1 MPTLASS
8 PRRAGLATARALCL
22 VAALGLP
29 SLSLQASAVDL
40 ADTPVLSTVRVPG
53 NVLLAL
59 SVEWPTANTPAYPST
74 QAYSAATE
82 FLGYFDPM
90 KCYRYVV
97 GSPATEGFFTP
108 VGPVVSASNRGC
120 LSTAAQPLWSGNYLN
135 WAAMHS
141 LDIFRWTL
149 TGGHRVVDTTAKTI
163 IEKTRH
169 SGQGDRRTLFP
180 DKLIPAAV
188 AATATPFGNAAVV
201 SRVHGLGTQMHFSGT
216 PDRNCTFTTDSSR
229 NTTFRCTTH
238 LGADLSCRTSGGAP
252 AVGASASCSASA
264 SAAQNAMTC
273 TVNRTATNAYS
284 YSCTV
289 AGTPACTASATHSG
303 GGSGSASASCAAP
316 IAIVDYT
323 NQSAA
328 AGSFNPG
335 VFYRVQMRVRVCDA
349 AVGLEPNCVAY
360 GSHHKPEGLMQQYA
374 MSLRFGAFGYLND
387 SNVNRD
393 GGVLRAR
400 LKAIGPRVPVPGAPS
415 TVNPNAEWDA
425 ATGIFVR
432 NPDPADAAATSAAA
446 AAAGR
451 AVTVARSGVINYLN
465 EFGKVETGPMKSY
478 DPVSEMYYA
487 ALRYLRNI
495 GGVPAYSS
503 LAGAG
508 SVATMQR
515 WIDGFPVI
523 TAWDDPIQYSCQRN
537 FILGIG
543 DVNTHRDRNLPGS
556 TITSGDETAPR
567 PVDAAVDVRVATDM
581 VGQLEGLPNLGT
593 FSSGRNN
600 SYFIAGLAFDAR
612 TRDLRPDLPGMQTA
626 ATYWLDVLEGQT
638 YVSRNQFWLAAKYG
652 GFTPP
657 AGFDPA
663 AATNNPSTIPLSAW
677 HTTGDMVGGDRRP
690 DNYFVASNPLAIRQS
705 LERAFAQIEQENDSQ
720 ISTAFATA
728 TPRLTT
734 LGAVSYAASFIPKG
748 WSGELNAHALTFA
761 ADGTPTLVAPPLW
774 SANALLD
781 ARNLGSDPRIIV
793 TCCTTAGAAMPFR
806 AADLAATT
814 WPRTYYASFDNV
826 PGATSQS
833 ATDFV
838 AYLRGERS
846 NEAPNGRGFRARTSL
861 LGSIVGSKANAVGRP
876 SAPFLDAYNPG
887 YSAFKALHA
896 NRRTVVFVGANG
908 GKMHAFDGTVPA
920 TGTPCA
926 GCGRELFAYIPSFVY
941 GDSAT
946 AATRGL
952 AALGNPNYTHRFF
965 VDATPQVFDLD
976 FNRTA
981 GASGSGPDWR
991 SVLIGGL
998 GKGGRGYYAIDVT
1011 DPDAWVSEAA
1021 VASRVLWEFTDPRM
1035 GYSFGDASVVKTRK
1049 HGWVVLLTS
1058 GYNNS
1063 DGRGYLFLVNPRTG
1077 DLLEAI
1083 ATPAAAAGP
1092 INLAHHAAFV
1102 PNFGDFTADAVYA
1115 ADLQGNLWR
1124 FDLTPVSGAYDPPTL
1139 IARLTDAN
1147 GSGLPVTVRPLV
1159 EIDAASNTR
1168 HVVVATGRL
1177 LADSD
1182 IASTQTQSI
1191 FVIRDG
1197 TAQAG
1202 GFFTPATLP
1211 SGVSFPLTRAQLNA
1225 NTSLTTGIGSAP
1237 ANPMGWFHDLRRA
1250 PGSNVAERVNVD
1262 LTANGGVVAVGVN
1275 LPLPEPCE
1283 PGGTGRVLA
1292 FSLASGRSVIVDA
1305 TGVVESFT
1313 AGGFLTDV
1321 AILGVGG
1328 TTRLY
1333 AGTRRGEMR
1342 NAPWDLGG
1350 ALNVRRMNWREV
1362 PVAN

>member
-1 MPTLASS
+1 MPTLPSS
-8 PRRAGLATARALCL
+8 PWRAGIAAARTLCL
-22 VAALGLP
+22 AAALALP
-29 SLSLQASAVDL
+29 ALSLQASPIDL
-40 ADTPVLSTVRVPG
+40 ADTPVLSTVKVPG

-74 QAYSAATE
+74 QAYSASHE
-82 FLGYFDPM
+82 FLGYFDPL

-97 GSPATEGFFTP
+97 ASPIDESFFTP
-108 VGPVVSASNRGC
+108 VGPVVSTTNRSC
-120 LSTAAQPLWSGNYLN
+120 VSTAAQPLWSGNYLN

-149 TGGHRVVDTTAKTI
+149 TGGHRVVDTTAQTI

-169 SGQGDRRTLFP
+169 SGQGARATLFP
-180 DKLIPAAV
+180 DKVVPAAG
-188 AATATPFGNAAVV
+188 AAGATPFGTAPVV

-216 PDRNCTFTTDSSR
+216 PQRSCTFTTDGSR
-229 NTTFRCTTH
+229 NTTFTCTTN
-238 LGADLSCRTSGGAP
+238 LGSNLSCSTSGGAP
-252 AVGASASCSASA
+252 ATGASASCNAG
-264 SAAQNAMTC
+264 AAPNAMSC
-273 TVNRTATNAYS
+273 TVSRTGTNAYS
-284 YSCTV
+284 YSCSV
-289 AGTPACTASATHSG
+289 AGTPACTAAATYA
-303 GGSGSASASCAAP
+303 GSSASASCAAP
-316 IAIVDYT
+316 TTVVDYT
-323 NQSAA
+323 NQSAV
-328 AGSFNPG
+328 AGTFDPA

-349 AVGLEPNCVAY
+349 TVGLEPNCVAY
-360 GSHHKPEGLMQQYA
+360 GNHHKPEGLMQQYA

-387 SNVNRD
+387 SNVQRD

-415 TVNPNAEWDA
+415 TANANAEWDA
-425 ATGIFVR
+425 ATGIFIS
-432 NPDPADAAATSAAA
+432 NPNPADAAATAAAA
-446 AAAGR
+446 AAAGH
-451 AVTVARSGVINYLN
+451 AVSVTRSGVINYLN
-465 EFGKVETGPMKSY
+465 EFGKVETGSMKSF

-487 ALRYLRNI
+487 ALRYLRNA
-495 GGVPAYSS
+495 GDVPTYSS

-508 SVATMQR
+508 SVATMRQ

-523 TAWDDPIQYSCQRN
+523 TQWDDPIQYSCQRN

-543 DVNTHRDRNLPGS
+543 DVYTHRDRNLPGS
-556 TITSGDETAPR
+556 TITSADEAAAR
-567 PVDAAVDVRVATDM
+567 PVDPTVNVRVATDM
-581 VGQLEGLPNLGT
+581 VGQLEGLANLGT

-612 TRDLRPDLPGMQTA
+612 TRDLRPDIPDVQTA

-638 YVSRNQFWLAAKYG
+638 YESRNQFWLAAKYG
-652 GFTPP
+652 GFDVP

-663 AATNNPSTIPLSAW
+663 AAGNNTSTIPLSAW
-677 HTTGDMVGGDRRP
+677 HTSGELLPDGRPRP

-705 LERAFAQIEQENDSQ
+705 LERAFAKIELENDSQ

-734 LGAVSYAASFIPKG
+734 VGAVSYAASFIPKG
-748 WSGELNAHALTFA
+748 WTGELNAHTLTFA
-761 ADGTPTLVAPPLW
+761 ADGTPTLVTPALW

-781 ARNLGSDPRIIV
+781 ARNLSTDPRIIV
-793 TCCTTAGAAMPFR
+793 TCCTSAGAAMPFQ
-806 AADLAATT
+806 AANLAATT
-814 WPRTYYASFDNV
+814 WARTHYASFNNV
-826 PGATSQS
+826 PGASSQS
-833 ATDFV
+833 ASDFV
-838 AYLRGERS
+838 AYLRGHRN
-846 NEAPNGRGFRARTSL
+846 NEAPAGRGYRARTSL

-887 YSAFKALHA
+887 YSAFKAAHA
-896 NRRTVVFVGANG
+896 SRRTVVYVGANG
-908 GKMHAFDGTVPA
+908 GKMHAFDGTTVA
-920 TGTPCA
+920 AGTPCA
-926 GCGRELFAYIPSFVY
+926 HCGRELFAYVPSFVY
-941 GDSAT
+941 GDSTT
-946 AATRGL
+946 AATHGL
-952 AALGNPNYTHRFF
+952 AALGNPNYTHRFY
-965 VDATPQVFDLD
+965 VDATPLVFDVD
-976 FNRTA
+976 FSRTV
-981 GASGSGPDWR
+981 GATGSVPDWR

-1011 DPDAWVSEAA
+1011 DPNAWVSEAA

-1035 GYSFGDASVVKTRK
+1035 GFSFGDASLVKTRK
-1049 HGWVVLLTS
+1049 YGWVVLLTS
-1058 GYNNS
+1058 GYNNV

-1083 ATPAAAAGP
+1083 ATPASATGP

-1115 ADLQGNLWR
+1115 GDLQGNLWR
-1124 FDLTPVSGAYDPPTL
+1124 FDLTPASGAYDPPTL
-1139 IARLTDAN
+1139 LARLTDAN
-1147 GSGLPVTVRPLV
+1147 GDGLPVTVRPLV
-1159 EIDAASNTR
+1159 EIDPSSNTR

-1177 LADSD
+1177 LADTD

-1197 TAQAG
+1197 TALAG

-1211 SGVSFPLTRAQLNA
+1211 SGVSFPLTRADLNA
-1225 NTSLTTGIGSAP
+1225 NTSLLTGIGSAP

-1262 LTANGGVVAVGVN
+1262 MTANAGVVAVGVN

-1305 TGVVESFT
+1305 TGLVESFS

-1350 ALNVRRMNWREV
+1350 ALNIRRMNWREV

>member
-1 MPTLASS
+1 MPTLPSP
-8 PRRAGLATARALCL
+8 PRRAGLAAARALCL
-22 VAALGLP
+22 VAALCLP

-59 SVEWPTANTPAYPST
+59 SVEFPTVDAIAYTSNIPYDPARP
-74 QAYSAATE
+74 
-82 FLGYFDPM
+82 FLGYFDPQ
-90 KCYRYVV
+90 KCYQYMWNAAQPVD
-97 GSPATEGFFTP
+97 SYFTP
-108 VGPVVSASNRGC
+108 VGPVVSPSNRGC
-120 LSTAAQPLWSGNYLN
+120 ISTPAQPLWSGNYLN
-135 WAAMHS
+135 WASMNA
-141 LDIFRWTL
+141 LDIFRWTM
-149 TGGHRVVDTTAKTI
+149 TGGHRIVDDPGKTI
-163 IEKTRH
+163 IEKTR
-169 SGQGDRRTLFP
+169 STNQSQQTAFP
-180 DKLIPAAV
+180 DKTITAAQ
-188 AATATPFGNAAVV
+188 AETATPFGNTVSVV
-201 SRVHGLGTQMHFSGT
+201 SRGFGQGTWMRFAASG
-216 PDRNCTFTTDSSR
+216 
-229 NTTFRCTTH
+229 
-238 LGADLSCRTSGGAP
+238 AI
-252 AVGASASCSASA
+252 GAS
-264 SAAQNAMTC
+264 
-273 TVNRTATNAYS
+273 
-284 YSCTV
+284 
-289 AGTPACTASATHSG
+289 P
-303 GGSGSASASCAAP
+303 
-316 IAIVDYT
+316 VDYT

-328 AGSFNPG
+328 AGSFRTD
-335 VFYRVQMRVRVCDA
+335 VSYRVQIRVRVCVNA
-349 AVGLEPNCVAY
+349 PPAVSPEENCVRY
-360 GSHHKPEGLMQQYA
+360 GSDYKPEGLMQRYSD
-374 MSLRFGAFGYLND
+374 SLRFGAFGYLNHH
-387 SNVNRD
+387 NRLRD

-400 LKAIGPRVPVPGAPS
+400 LRSIGPELPIPGGLPIA
-415 TVNPNAEWDA
+415 NPHAEWDPS
-425 ATGIFVR
+425 TGR
-432 NPDPADAAATSAAA
+432 LEPNPDPADAAATSAAA
-446 AAAGR
+446 TAAGHPLPVPVR
-451 AVTVARSGVINYLN
+451 RSGVINYLN
-465 EFGKVETGPMKSY
+465 EFAKTIGVGVTSTAKRY
-478 DPVSEMYYA
+478 DPVSELYYA
-487 ALRYLRNI
+487 ALRYLRGVGN
-495 GGVPAYSS
+495 VPAYSS

-508 SVATMQR
+508 SVPAMQQ

-523 TAWDDPIQYSCQRN
+523 TDWDDPIPGNYWCRRN

-543 DVNTHRDRNLPGS
+543 DVNTNNDLNLPGS
-556 TITSGDETAPR
+556 TRPGTEPARPPEVAGDTW
-567 PVDAAVDVRVATDM
+567 VDVMTATQR
-581 VGQLEGLPNLGT
+581 VGQLEGLSTLATAIPTGGNQ
-593 FSSGRNN
+593 SSN
-600 SYFIAGLAFDAR
+600 FIAGLAFHAR
-612 TRDLRPDLPGMQTA
+612 TNDLRPDRQGKQTVS
-626 ATYWLDVLEGQT
+626 TYWLDVLEWGQ
-638 YVSRNQFWLAAKYG
+638 YRHRNQFWLAAKYG
-652 GFTPP
+652 GFRDT
-657 AGFDPA
+657 AGFDPN
-663 AATNNPSTIPLSAW
+663 TSSTIPLAAW
-677 HTTGDMVGGDRRP
+677 HTTGRMFGTDQLP
-690 DNYFVASNPLAIRQS
+690 DNYFVASDPQTMRQS
-705 LERAFAQIEQENDSQ
+705 LERAFARIVAENDAQ

-734 LGAVSYAASFIPKG
+734 LGAVSYAASFIPQG

-761 ADGTPTLVAPPLW
+761 ADGTPTLVTPPLW

-814 WPRTYYASFDNV
+814 WSRTHYASFGSV

-946 AATRGL
+946 AATQGL

-1147 GSGLPVTVRPLV
+1147 GDGLPVTVRPLV

-1333 AGTRRGEMR
+1333 AGTRRGDMR

-1350 ALNVRRMNWREV
+1350 ALNVRRLNWREV

>member
-1 MPTLASS
+1 MPTLPCS
-8 PRRAGLATARALCL
+8 PWRAGVAAARALCL
-22 VAALGLP
+22 LAALSLP
-29 SLSLQASAVDL
+29 SLSLQASAIDL
-40 ADTPVLSTVRVPG
+40 ADTPVLSTVKVPG

-74 QAYSAATE
+74 QAYSASHE
-82 FLGYFDPM
+82 FLGYFDPL

-97 GSPATEGFFTP
+97 GSPLSESFFTP
-108 VGPVVSASNRGC
+108 VGPVVSASNRSC
-120 LSTAAQPLWSGNYLN
+120 VSTAAQPLWSGNYLN

-149 TGGHRVVDTTAKTI
+149 TGGHRVVDTTAQTI

-169 SGQGDRRTLFP
+169 SGQGGRTALFP
-180 DKLIPAAV
+180 DKVIPAAV

-201 SRVHGLGTQMHFSGT
+201 SRVHGLGTWMHFSGT
-216 PDRNCTFTTDSSR
+216 PERSCTFNTNSSG
-229 NTTFRCTTH
+229 NTTFNCTTH
-238 LGADLSCRTSGGAP
+238 LGANLTCSTSGGAP
-252 AVGASASCSASA
+252 ATGASASCSAG
-264 SAAQNAMTC
+264 AAPNAMSC
-273 TVNRTATNAYS
+273 TVTRTGTNNYS
-284 YSCTV
+284 YSCSV
-289 AGTPACTASATHSG
+289 AATPACTAAATHSG
-303 GGSGSASASCAAP
+303 GGGSASASCAAP
-316 IAIVDYT
+316 TTVVDYT
-323 NQSAA
+323 SQSAA
-328 AGSFNPG
+328 AGTFDAG

-360 GSHHKPEGLMQQYA
+360 GNHHKPEGLMQQYA

-387 SNVNRD
+387 SNVQRD

-400 LKAIGPRVPVPGAPS
+400 LKAIGPRIPVPGAPS
-415 TVNPNAEWDA
+415 TANPRAEWDA
-425 ATGIFVR
+425 ATGIFLS
-432 NPDPADAAATSAAA
+432 NPDPADAAATAAAA
-446 AAAGR
+446 AAAGH
-451 AVTVARSGVINYLN
+451 AVSVTRSGVINYLN
-465 EFGKVETGPMKSY
+465 EFGKVEPGSMKSF

-487 ALRYLRNI
+487 ALRYLRNA
-495 GGVPAYSS
+495 GDVPTYSR

-508 SVATMQR
+508 SAATMRQ

-543 DVNTHRDRNLPGS
+543 DVYTHRDRNLPGS
-556 TITSGDETAPR
+556 TITSTDETATR
-567 PVDAAVDVRVATDM
+567 PVDATVNVRAATDM

-612 TRDLRPDLPGMQTA
+612 TRDLRPDIPDMQTA

-638 YVSRNQFWLAAKYG
+638 YESRNQFWLAAKYG
-652 GFTPP
+652 GFDVP

-663 AATNNPSTIPLSAW
+663 AAANGPTTIPLSAW
-677 HTTGDMVGGDRRP
+677 HTTGEMVGSDRRP

-705 LERAFAQIEQENDSQ
+705 LERAFARIELENDSQ

-734 LGAVSYAASFIPKG
+734 LGAVSYAASFIPRG
-748 WSGELNAHALTFA
+748 WTGELNAHALTFA
-761 ADGTPTLVAPPLW
+761 ADGTPTLVTPALW

-781 ARNLGSDPRIIV
+781 ARNLGADPRIVV
-793 TCCTTAGAAMPFR
+793 TCCSSAGAAIPFR

-814 WPRTYYASFDNV
+814 WPRTNYASFGSV
-826 PGATSQS
+826 PGASSQS

-838 AYLRGERS
+838 DYLRGARN
-846 NEAPNGRGFRARTSL
+846 NEAPNGRGYRARTSL

-887 YSAFKALHA
+887 YSAFKAAHA
-896 NRRTVVFVGANG
+896 NRRTVVYIGANG
-908 GKMHAFDGTVPA
+908 GKMHAFDGTVPVA
-920 TGTPCA
+920 GGAPCTH
-926 GCGRELFAYIPSFVY
+926 CGRELFAYLPSFVY

-946 AATRGL
+946 AATHGL
-952 AALGNPNYTHRFF
+952 AALGNPNYTHRFY
-965 VDATPQVFDLD
+965 VDATPLVFDVD
-976 FNRTA
+976 FSRTV
-981 GASGSGPDWR
+981 GATGSVPDWR
-991 SVLIGGL
+991 SVLVGGL

-1011 DPDAWVSEAA
+1011 DPNAWVSEAA

-1035 GYSFGDASVVKTRK
+1035 GFSYGDASLVKTRK
-1049 HGWVVLLTS
+1049 YGWVVLLTS
-1058 GYNNS
+1058 GYNNV

-1083 ATPAAAAGP
+1083 ATPASATGP

-1124 FDLTPVSGAYDPPTL
+1124 FDLTPASGTYDPPTL
-1139 IARLTDAN
+1139 LARLTDAN
-1147 GSGLPVTVRPLV
+1147 GNGLPVTVRPLV
-1159 EIDAASNTR
+1159 EIDPASNTR

-1177 LADSD
+1177 LADTD

-1211 SGVSFPLTRAQLNA
+1211 GGVSFPLTRAQLNA
-1225 NTSLTTGIGSAP
+1225 NTSLLTGIGSAP

-1262 LTANGGVVAVGVN
+1262 LTANAGVVAVGVN

-1292 FSLASGRSVIVDA
+1292 FSLAAGRSVIVDA
-1305 TGVVESFT
+1305 TGLVESFV

-1350 ALNVRRMNWREV
+1350 ALEVRRMNWREV

>member
-1 MPTLASS
+1 MPTLPSP
-8 PRRAGLATARALCL
+8 PRRAGLAAARALCL
-22 VAALGLP
+22 VAALCLP

-59 SVEWPTANTPAYPST
+59 SVEFPTVDAIAYTSNIPYDPARP
-74 QAYSAATE
+74 
-82 FLGYFDPM
+82 FLGYFDPQ
-90 KCYRYVV
+90 KCYQYMWNAAQPVD
-97 GSPATEGFFTP
+97 SYFTP
-108 VGPVVSASNRGC
+108 VGPVVSPSNRGC
-120 LSTAAQPLWSGNYLN
+120 ISTPAQPLWSGNYLN
-135 WAAMHS
+135 WASMNA
-141 LDIFRWTL
+141 LDIFRWTM
-149 TGGHRVVDTTAKTI
+149 TGGHRIVDDPGKTI
-163 IEKTRH
+163 IEKTR
-169 SGQGDRRTLFP
+169 STNQSQQTAFP
-180 DKLIPAAV
+180 DKTITAAQ
-188 AATATPFGNAAVV
+188 AETATPFGNTVSVV
-201 SRVHGLGTQMHFSGT
+201 SRGFGQGTWMRFAASG
-216 PDRNCTFTTDSSR
+216 
-229 NTTFRCTTH
+229 
-238 LGADLSCRTSGGAP
+238 AI
-252 AVGASASCSASA
+252 GAS
-264 SAAQNAMTC
+264 
-273 TVNRTATNAYS
+273 
-284 YSCTV
+284 
-289 AGTPACTASATHSG
+289 P
-303 GGSGSASASCAAP
+303 
-316 IAIVDYT
+316 VDYT

-328 AGSFNPG
+328 AGSFRTD
-335 VFYRVQMRVRVCDA
+335 VSYRVQIRVRVCVNA
-349 AVGLEPNCVAY
+349 PPAVSPEENCVRY
-360 GSHHKPEGLMQQYA
+360 GSDYKPEGLMQRYSD
-374 MSLRFGAFGYLND
+374 SLRFGAFGYLNHH
-387 SNVNRD
+387 VRGRD

-400 LKAIGPRVPVPGAPS
+400 LRSIGPELPIPGGLPIA
-415 TVNPNAEWDA
+415 NPHAEWDPS
-425 ATGIFVR
+425 TGR
-432 NPDPADAAATSAAA
+432 LEPNPDRGAADATTAAAT
-446 AAAGR
+446 AAGHPVP
-451 AVTVARSGVINYLN
+451 VTRSGVINYLN
-465 EFGKVETGPMKSY
+465 EFAKTIGVGDTSTAKRY
-478 DPVSEMYYA
+478 DPVSELYYA
-487 ALRYLRNI
+487 ALRYLRGVGN
-495 GGVPAYSS
+495 VPAYSS

-508 SVATMQR
+508 NERTMRQ

-523 TAWDDPIQYSCQRN
+523 NDWHDPIPSNYWCRRN

-543 DVNTHRDRNLPGS
+543 DVNTNNDLNLPGS
-556 TITSGDETAPR
+556 TRTGTEPTR
-567 PVDAAVDVRVATDM
+567 PPEVVNDTWVDVMAATRR
-581 VGQLEGLPNLGT
+581 VGQLEGINNLATATPTGGNQ
-593 FSSGRNN
+593 S
-600 SYFIAGLAFDAR
+600 SYFIAGLAFQAR
-612 TRDLRPDLPGMQTA
+612 TNDLRPDRPGKQTVS
-626 ATYWLDVLEGQT
+626 TYWLDVLEWGQ
-638 YVSRNQFWLAAKYG
+638 YRHRNQFWLAAKYG
-652 GFTPP
+652 GFRDT
-657 AGFDPA
+657 AGFDPN
-663 AATNNPSTIPLSAW
+663 TSSTIPLSAW
-677 HTTGDMVGGDRRP
+677 HTTGRRFGTHQLP
-690 DNYFVASNPLAIRQS
+690 DNYFVASDPQTMRQS
-705 LERAFAQIEQENDSQ
+705 LERAFARIVAENDAQ

-814 WPRTYYASFDNV
+814 WPRTHYASFDNV